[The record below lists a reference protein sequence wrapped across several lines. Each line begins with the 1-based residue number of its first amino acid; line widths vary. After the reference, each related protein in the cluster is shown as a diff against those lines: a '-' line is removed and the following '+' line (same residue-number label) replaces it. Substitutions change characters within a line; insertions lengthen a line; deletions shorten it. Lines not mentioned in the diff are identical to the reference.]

1 MKKINWRNEWKKE
14 NKFQESKKRKK
25 MTLGNYRNKK
35 IILGNERQKDNK
47 SREMK
52 ERRKIG
58 KNKINIINWKWL
70 RPK

>member
-52 ERRKIG
+52 ERRQIG

-70 RPK
+70 SPK